1 MHKWEISLVGGPEWR
16 EGASNEQ
23 IISGNKLNY
32 SEIGTELGEDA
43 MGEIPLIKQ
52 ETIFMQVSLHLLE
65 LCRIENG
72 TCFIVILAAVTA

>member
-1 MHKWEISLVGGPEWR
+1 
-16 EGASNEQ
+16 
-23 IISGNKLNY
+23 
-32 SEIGTELGEDA
+32 